1 MDPPYY
7 DNVNYSEL
15 ADFFYV
21 WQRKNLGDTFPDFFT
36 SPYTP
41 KDEEAIANTAR
52 FLNSPKNK
60 KILAFKDYENKM
72 FACFK
77 EMNRVLHP
85 DGVLTVMFT
94 HKQVQAWD
102 TLGSALMR
110 AGFRIDASWPVHTE
124 SEASLHQAKKNAAA
138 STILL
143 ACRKR
148 GASSEPAWWDD
159 LKGRVRDT
167 ARITAEQFEKDGIK
181 GVDLYIST
189 FGPVLSIIS
198 ERWPVL
204 TSETDPKTGD
214 PLPLQPGEALD
225 LARQEVVNLRKQG
238 LLLGRSVEFD
248 PVTDWYLLAWD
259 AFRAQEFPADEA
271 RRLALALGLD
281 LEANLVKV
289 KRLVTKKGKNVTLSL
304 PSARRKKGM
313 VDPEAESHTH
323 LIDALHTAMMVYEED
338 GSRACQVFVDRHGLR
353 NDVHIK
359 ALVQAAMQAI
369 PTTRGKDGQFLRPE
383 MASLDAMRLLF
394 WDDLPA
400 PPEEE
405 APKLDAPPAL
415 KGMPADILRE
425 EIIEGDDLEDEVKDE
440 EEAED
445 D

>member
-1 MDPPYY
+1 M
-7 DNVNYSEL
+7 N
-15 ADFFYV
+15 A
-21 WQRKNLGDTFPDFFT
+21 
-36 SPYTP
+36 
-41 KDEEAIANTAR
+41 AR
-52 FLNSPKNK
+52 FKQMGRKAKS
-60 KILAFKDYENKM
+60 LATADYENKM
-72 FACFK
+72 MACFK
-77 EMNRVLHP
+77 EMNRILHP

-143 ACRKR
+143 VCRKR
-148 GASSEPAWWDD
+148 DFSTEPAWWDD
-159 LKGRVRDT
+159 LKGEVRET
-167 ARITAEQFEKDGIK
+167 ARTTAEKFEKDGIK

-204 TSETDPKTGD
+204 TSETDPKTGN

-281 LEANLVKV
+281 LEVHLVKE
-289 KRLVTKKGKNVTLSL
+289 KRLVTKKGKNVTLTL
-304 PSARRKKGM
+304 PGARRKKGM
-313 VDPEAESHTH
+313 VDPEAEVFLH
-323 LIDALHTAMMVYEED
+323 LIDSLHTGMMMYDED
-338 GSRACQVFVDRHGLR
+338 GSRACQVFVDRHDLR
-353 NDVHIK
+353 NDLRIK

-369 PTTRGKDGQFLRPE
+369 PSTRGKDGKFLRPE
-383 MASLDAMRLLF
+383 MSTLDAMRLLF

-405 APKLDAPPAL
+405 VPKLDAPPAL
-415 KGMPADILRE
+415 KGMPADILGEE
-425 EIIEGDDLEDEVKDE
+425 EIVESDDLEYEVEDE
-440 EEAED
+440 EDAED
-445 D
+445 